1 MEKLKLVDVLRNAAL
16 RKRVVG
22 AMKSGKILVYP
33 TDTIYGIGCNAEN
46 AMSVEKIRNVKGRD
60 DGKTF
65 SVIAPGKE
73 WIWSHANVT
82 KVTRDMIDKLL
93 PGPYT
98 IILTANSKTPKPA
111 VSAERSVGIRI
122 PRHPFTALVEESGV
136 PFVTTSVN
144 MKGQPPVKGTG
155 DIPPD
160 IRGVV
165 DFVIEAGI
173 IEGFASRV
181 FDMRTDDIRVVRR

>member
-1 MEKLKLVDVLRNAAL
+1 MEKVKLLDVLKSAAL
-16 RKRVVG
+16 RKRVVD
-22 AMKSGKILVYP
+22 AMKSGKIFVYP

-46 AMSVEKIRNVKGRD
+46 ARSVEKIRNAKGRD

-65 SVIAPGKE
+65 SLIAPGKE

-98 IILTANSKTPKPA
+98 VILKANSKTPKPA
-111 VSAERSVGIRI
+111 VSPERSLGVRI
-122 PRHPFTALVEESGV
+122 PRHPFTALVEESGE

-144 MKGQPPVKGTG
+144 MKDQPPVKSTA
-155 DIPPD
+155 DIPAM
-160 IRGVV
+160 IRSVV
-165 DFVIEAGI
+165 DVVIEAGI
-173 IEGFASRV
+173 MEGFASRV
-181 FDMRTDDIRVVRR
+181 FDMRTDDIMVVRR

>member
-1 MEKLKLVDVLRNAAL
+1 MEKLKLANVLRNAAL
-16 RKRVVG
+16 RKRIVG
-22 AMKSGKILVYP
+22 AMKSGRIFVYP

-46 AMSVEKIRNVKGRD
+46 APSVEKIRNAKGRD
-60 DGKTF
+60 EGKTF

-73 WIWSHANVT
+73 WIWSHADVT
-82 KVTRDMIDKLL
+82 RSTRDMIDKLL

-98 IILTANSKTPKPA
+98 IILKANSKTPKP
-111 VSAERSVGIRI
+111 VLSPERSIGVRM

-144 MKGQPPVKGTG
+144 IKGQPPVKSTA
-155 DIPPD
+155 DIQPE
-160 IRGVV
+160 IRSVV
-165 DFVIEAGI
+165 DIVIDAGI
-173 IEGFASRV
+173 MEGFASRV